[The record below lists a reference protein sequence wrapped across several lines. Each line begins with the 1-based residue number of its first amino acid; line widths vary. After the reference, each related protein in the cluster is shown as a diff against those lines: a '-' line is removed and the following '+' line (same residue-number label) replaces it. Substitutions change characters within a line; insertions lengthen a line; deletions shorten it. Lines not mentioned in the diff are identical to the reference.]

1 MTTIIR
7 TMRTHETA
15 NVKAALVT
23 AGYTDIKVGHGTGTA
38 WSWLHVKIVAT
49 KPQGCTCT
57 STMNDY
63 GQRETCQ
70 LCRAAWREHYS
81 KGGDIVRA
89 TTGRHGE
96 RENFNVQ
103 VELI

>member
-23 AGYTDIKVGHGTGTA
+23 AGYTDVKVGHGSGTA
-38 WSWLHVKIVAT
+38 WSWLHVKVAAS
-49 KPQGCTCT
+49 KPQGCTC
-57 STMNDY
+57 TMNDY
-63 GQRETCQ
+63 GQREICQ
-70 LCRAAWREHYS
+70 LCRVARCEHYS

-89 TTGRHGE
+89 ATGRHGE
-96 RENFNVQ
+96 FENFNVQ